1 LVVRYAVPMSIRA
14 RTPRITPVV
23 CLVLCACEPSVPPHP
38 SVARAGPS
46 AVAPTASSAAPS
58 PERRVEQ
65 WLAKMTLEEK
75 IDYVG
80 GDRDFFIRAV
90 ASLGIPEI
98 KMSDGPSG
106 CRNWGPSTAYPAA
119 IALAASF
126 DSSLAERVGQSIAR
140 DCRARGVRILL
151 APGVNIQRSPLN
163 GRNFEYLGED
173 PFLAGTTA
181 AAYVRGVQG
190 EGVVATVKHFA
201 ANNQEWDRRGI
212 SSEVDERSLR
222 EIYLPAFER
231 TVREGHVGAVMTA
244 YNLLNGTYCSEHP
257 WLLRKVLKD
266 QWGFPG
272 IAMSDWHAVQDA
284 AGAANAGLDLEMPEA
299 RYMNRDKLIP
309 LIREHAVDSAV
320 IDDKVRRIL
329 RTILAAGFLESA
341 AKRDDVPL
349 DDPKSSSVALE
360 EARHSIV
367 LLKNSHD
374 LLPLDRA
381 KIKRIALIGP
391 NATPA
396 VVGGSGSAF
405 VSPFHAVSLLDG
417 LTRAARG
424 IEVDYHPGVQHISE
438 RAAGAKGGVGSDA
451 RRDSLEGGAEVSAIA
466 RRADAVVVAVGFGQ
480 SADSNS
486 AQTAFEPF
494 WPPPWARQAG
504 LVEAENS
511 DRPFEL
517 PAPQLE
523 TLRLAVA
530 ANPRTIVVVNSG
542 GGVDVQP
549 FADRAAALL
558 WAWYPGQ
565 EGGRAIADVLFG
577 EVNPSGKLPVTFAKR
592 YADYPSAP
600 YYNVDGGK
608 KTPYTEGVFVGYRGF
623 EAARIEPAFPFGY
636 GLSYTS
642 FGYADL
648 RTSTSADGSARAVL
662 TVTNRGTRAGEEVV
676 QVYVAPPKTG
686 VPRPP
691 KELKG
696 FARVSLAPG
705 ESQSISLTLEPRAFA
720 FWDDQQKCWTVTA
733 GAYEI
738 LAGASSADIRLRQSI
753 DVVAR
758 VLAP

>member
-1 LVVRYAVPMSIRA
+1 
-14 RTPRITPVV
+14 
-23 CLVLCACEPSVPPHP
+23 
-38 SVARAGPS
+38 
-46 AVAPTASSAAPS
+46 
-58 PERRVEQ
+58 
-65 WLAKMTLEEK
+65 
-75 IDYVG
+75 
-80 GDRDFFIRAV
+80 
-90 ASLGIPEI
+90 
-98 KMSDGPSG
+98 
-106 CRNWGPSTAYPAA
+106 
-119 IALAASF
+119 
-126 DSSLAERVGQSIAR
+126 
-140 DCRARGVRILL
+140 
-151 APGVNIQRSPLN
+151 
-163 GRNFEYLGED
+163 
-173 PFLAGTTA
+173 
-181 AAYVRGVQG
+181 
-190 EGVVATVKHFA
+190 
-201 ANNQEWDRRGI
+201 
-212 SSEVDERSLR
+212 
-222 EIYLPAFER
+222 
-231 TVREGHVGAVMTA
+231 MTA

>member
-1 LVVRYAVPMSIRA
+1 
-14 RTPRITPVV
+14 
-23 CLVLCACEPSVPPHP
+23 
-38 SVARAGPS
+38 
-46 AVAPTASSAAPS
+46 VAPTASSAAPS

>member
-1 LVVRYAVPMSIRA
+1 
-14 RTPRITPVV
+14 
-23 CLVLCACEPSVPPHP
+23 
-38 SVARAGPS
+38 
-46 AVAPTASSAAPS
+46 VAPTASSAAPS

-119 IALAASF
+119 IALSASF